1 MTKQW
6 RLLPTIFVAICV
18 LAMLMHGVILQYE
31 DYHRFANTRRYFAI
45 PNTMDVLSNMG
56 FGLTGLLGLFATYA
70 LFRKSNR
77 PVQHASQNS
86 VSLVMRTHRWQVK
99 DVAYLIFLLS
109 ILTTCFGSAY
119 YHWAPDDGRLF
130 WDRLP
135 IALACA
141 SLMAAVRIEALQT
154 LETQQIRPPIFAIA
168 HVFFMLLFALFSVLW
183 WQYTGDLRPYL
194 GLQLLAILLIPMWQ
208 HLYPTARRTRWVFL
222 CAVCLYVCAKATEI
236 LDAEILHLTG
246 FISGHTMKHLLAS
259 AAAGLICWNWLRTK
273 S

>member
-1 MTKQW
+1 MNKQW
-6 RLLPTIFVAICV
+6 RILPTILVTICV

-31 DYHRFANTRRYFAI
+31 DYHQFADTRRYFAI
-45 PNTMDVLSNMG
+45 PNTMDVLSNMA

-77 PVQHASQNS
+77 PVQHANQNS
-86 VSLVMRTHRWQVK
+86 VSSIMHTHRWQVK
-99 DVAYLIFLLS
+99 DFAYLIFLLS
-109 ILTTCFGSAY
+109 ILMTCFGSAY

-154 LETQQIRPPIFAIA
+154 IEAQQIRPPIFAIA

-194 GLQLLAILLIPMWQ
+194 GLQLLAILLVPMWQ

-222 CAVCLYVCAKATEI
+222 CAVSLYVCAKATEI

-246 FISGHTMKHLLAS
+246 FISGHTLKHLLAS